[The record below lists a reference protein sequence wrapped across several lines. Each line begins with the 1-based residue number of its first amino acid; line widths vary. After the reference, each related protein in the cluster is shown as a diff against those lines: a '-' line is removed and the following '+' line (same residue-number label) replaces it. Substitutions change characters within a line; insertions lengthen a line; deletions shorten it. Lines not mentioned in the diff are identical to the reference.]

1 LKKLKRW
8 LKYFGIVFLT
18 LAVLS
23 FFWNWWVG
31 YSVRD
36 RIFEEIDDIPHQ
48 HVAMLL
54 GTAKYARGGQENL
67 FYKYRIE
74 AISKLYTGEKVYY
87 ILVSGDNS
95 TMYYNEPQ
103 TMKNDLIA
111 AGIPD
116 SNVVED
122 YAGFRT
128 LDSMVRS
135 KAVFGQDQILV
146 VSQRFHVERALFLGK
161 ARGIEAIGFC
171 AQDVPMGYGIKT
183 NIREHFARIKMFV
196 DLYILNKQPKFLGE
210 PVHIP
215 ES

>member
-1 LKKLKRW
+1 MNKLKKW
-8 LKYFGIVFLT
+8 LKYFGILFLT

-31 YSVRD
+31 YSVRKL
-36 RIFEEIDDIPHQ
+36 IVDDVEKVPNR

-54 GTAKYARGGQENL
+54 GTAKYTSGGQENL
-67 FYKYRIE
+67 YYKYRIE
-74 AISKLYTGEKVYY
+74 AVSNLYKAEKVDY

-95 TMYYNEPQ
+95 TVYYNEPQ

-111 AGIPD
+111 AGFPD

-135 KAVFGQDQILV
+135 KAVFGQDQIVV
-146 VSQRFHVERALFLGK
+146 VSQRFHVERALFLGRAK
-161 ARGIEAIGFC
+161 GIEAIGYC
-171 AQDVPMGYGIKT
+171 AKDVPMGYGAKT
-183 NIREHFARIKMFV
+183 NIREHFARIKLFV